1 LKEMVKSSNMQ
12 AKAKDIDIQRLTKKL
27 GRLGEDRNY
36 SADRSEKN
44 IVGSRGGSRFSGG
57 ERSPKP
63 GNYLINSIA
72 ERDEIFE
79 QTGGDPYY

>member
-1 LKEMVKSSNMQ
+1 LKTQLKERNAEVEILKEMVKSSNMQ

-44 IVGSRGGSRFSGG
+44 
-57 ERSPKP
+57 
-63 GNYLINSIA
+63 
-72 ERDEIFE
+72 
-79 QTGGDPYY
+79 